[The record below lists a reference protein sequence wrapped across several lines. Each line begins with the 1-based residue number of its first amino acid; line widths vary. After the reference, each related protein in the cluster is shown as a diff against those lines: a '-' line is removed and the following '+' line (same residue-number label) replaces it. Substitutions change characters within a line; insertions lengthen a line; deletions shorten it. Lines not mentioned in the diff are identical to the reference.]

1 MRALFAFLVTGL
13 LVVGG
18 CAPLPV
24 TFYVGDSGVGR
35 LSYDS
40 CSLGAVPKGLVVERG
55 GVEVVAD
62 IRPRGNDEVVQL
74 RFDIGHGHQ
83 ARLASR
89 EITVDP
95 RDGSVPRTGTIE
107 AIDLFERAD
116 PDGWKGNAAR
126 RAGLRDPGTL
136 MDDSQLPPLATGPRP
151 ALTVRHYWVA
161 SAVAAGHAEVL
172 WLQLPALDVDGGL
185 VVFPPIRFERHT
197 RVLVASVNC

>member
-1 MRALFAFLVTGL
+1 MRALSAFLVTGL

-35 LSYDS
+35 LSYNS
-40 CSLGAVPKGLVVERG
+40 CSLGAVPEGLVVERG
-55 GVEVVAD
+55 GIEVLAD
-62 IRPRGNDEVVQL
+62 IRPRGDNEVVQL

-83 ARLASR
+83 VRLASR
-89 EITVDP
+89 EITADP
-95 RDGSVPRTGTIE
+95 RDGSVPRSGVIE
-107 AIDLFERAD
+107 AIDLFDRAD
-116 PDGWKGNAAR
+116 PDGWKENAAR
-126 RAGLRDPGTL
+126 RAGLRAPGIL

-151 ALTVRHYWVA
+151 ALTVRHYWGA
-161 SAVAAGHAEVL
+161 STVAAGHANVL

-197 RVLVASVNC
+197 RVLVAPVNC